1 MAILP
6 MLIEHLMTRGQRAE
20 QIESMNL
27 QQEQMKLQ
35 QKQINLNI
43 KEKQQ
48 MLDTIDSLGLSR
60 QEKAGILLNP
70 KIGGLL
76 LSLSGRG
83 QETPPR
89 DVAAEKAFPLG
100 VMPEPPSLVERIT
113 QGQLGGEAGNILG
126 DILYKETGIGRST
139 EIVRTESLLHP
150 QTGEPMIVPRTREGQ
165 YLWDRAVPAPP
176 EYATQA
182 IETAEGGKGVM
193 LYDKTRGF
201 RPGGPSTQF
210 MTTAPPT
217 MQKPI
222 KETSLPLWV
231 HPETLESPSVGTSQQ
246 QAEQQGYRRVSTE
259 AKNRIDAAKGM
270 KEVLVKLGDLMKQ
283 VFPKEGGLRERM
295 TGAPSRMLGARTQ
308 YDPNAAQLESF
319 INGTVAPI
327 IRSFG
332 EKGNLSETDV
342 KRAINLMPKI
352 TDSADVAWGKFNN
365 LIELINNIQA
375 SAVGGR
381 PGLSLKPSGQK
392 AKPSLKPGKKKRFE
406 LIK

>member
-48 MLDTIDSLGLSR
+48 MLDAIDSLGLSR
-60 QEKAGILLNP
+60 QEKAGISLNP

-83 QETPPR
+83 QEFPQR
-89 DVAAEKAFPLG
+89 DIAAEKAIPQEFIPKQ
-100 VMPEPPSLVERIT
+100 PSLIERIT
-113 QGQLGGEAGNILG
+113 QGQLGAEGIGGILG
-126 DILYKETGIGRST
+126 DVLYKELGIGRSS
-139 EIVRTESLLHP
+139 EIVTTETLQHP
-150 QTGEPMIVPRTREGQ
+150 ETGEMVRVPRTRSGQ
-165 YLWDRAVPAPP
+165 YKWELSQPAPP
-176 EYATQA
+176 ELTTETITQPSGA
-182 IETAEGGKGVM
+182 QSVM
-193 LYDKTRGF
+193 LYDKLRGF
-201 RPGGPSTQF
+201 RPGGIQI
-210 MTTAPPT
+210 MQKAPAAVE
-217 MQKPI
+217 KPI

-231 HPETLESPSVGTSQQ
+231 HPQTLESPSVGTSQQ

-270 KEVLVKLGDLMKQ
+270 KEVLVKLGELMKQ
-283 VFPKEGGLRERM
+283 VFPEKGGLRERM

-375 SAVGGR
+375 SAVGGK
-381 PGLSLKPSGQK
+381 PGLSLKPSGKK
-392 AKPSLKPGKKKRFE
+392 AKPLLKPKKEDPLGLR
-406 LIK
+406 